1 MGKYTLDIHHNNTI
15 HSVPFIIANT
25 TSLPLLGLQTC
36 VDLNLIK
43 HIWAM
48 NANVPDI
55 IQGYK
60 DVLASWDAWKRI
72 ITLTLIVPP
81 RKIPIL
87 QMEKLKAELER
98 MCKLDVIK
106 KIKTAPLR
114 KLLDKDVDW
123 HFDESHHNTIQRLKH
138 LIMSGAILTYYDP
151 THALRITADPLKS
164 DLGTVLEQ
172 CHEDT
177 W

>member
-1 MGKYTLDIHHNNTI
+1 
-15 HSVPFIIANT
+15 
-25 TSLPLLGLQTC
+25 
-36 VDLNLIK
+36 
-43 HIWAM
+43 
-48 NANVPDI
+48 
-55 IQGYK
+55 
-60 DVLASWDAWKRI
+60 
-72 ITLTLIVPP
+72 
-81 RKIPIL
+81 
-87 QMEKLKAELER
+87 MEKLKAELER